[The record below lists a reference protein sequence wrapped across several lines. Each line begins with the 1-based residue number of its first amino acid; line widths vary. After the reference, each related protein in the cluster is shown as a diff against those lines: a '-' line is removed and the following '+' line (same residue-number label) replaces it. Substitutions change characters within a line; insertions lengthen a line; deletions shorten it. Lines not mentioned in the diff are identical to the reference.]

1 MRRVALTLFI
11 IIASWYT
18 LSAQSLLDTFEKNIA
33 QLGVYQVK
41 FTVEIDGY
49 KMAGS
54 YIVDGDDFYAA
65 MEGVE
70 IFVSQG
76 VKHEVNSSTREVT
89 IDSAANLG
97 SDILSNPA
105 KGFEVLKEQ
114 YSIAQTDV
122 DGLSAIQ
129 LTPKSGGERIIVV
142 ADSAGTLPRKIVYS
156 DSGAELTITF
166 TAISATNAPLPRFE
180 ATKYAGYE
188 VIDMR

>member
-11 IIASWYT
+11 IVASWYT
-18 LSAQSLLDTFEKNIA
+18 LSAQSLLDTFEKNLA
-33 QLGVYQVK
+33 QLGVYQAK

-54 YIVDGDDFYAA
+54 YIVDGEDFYAV

-70 IFVSQG
+70 IFVYQK
-76 VKHEVNSSTREVT
+76 VKHEVNSSTREIT

-114 YSIAQTDV
+114 YSIEQTNI
-122 DGLSAIQ
+122 DGSSAVK
-129 LTPKSGGERIIVV
+129 LTPKSGNEAIVVV

-166 TAISATNAPLPRFE
+166 TSIEATNQPLPRFE
-180 ATKYAGYE
+180 AAKYVQYE